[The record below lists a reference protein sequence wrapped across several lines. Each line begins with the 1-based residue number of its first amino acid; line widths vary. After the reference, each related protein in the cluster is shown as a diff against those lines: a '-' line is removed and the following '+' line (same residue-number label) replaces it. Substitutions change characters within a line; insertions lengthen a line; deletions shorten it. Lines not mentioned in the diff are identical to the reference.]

1 MSSFTTC
8 VKLVGDS
15 NVIQMNIRP
24 TIELGVKTP
33 YNESCMKA
41 RQARGKRVAALYA
54 CQVGS
59 AGIRHLC
66 FMSATLCR
74 YMSLTQG
81 WPFLGLYAQ
90 HD

>member
-24 TIELGVKTP
+24 TIELRVETP

-41 RQARGKRVAALYA
+41 RK
-54 CQVGS
+54 
-59 AGIRHLC
+59 
-66 FMSATLCR
+66 
-74 YMSLTQG
+74 
-81 WPFLGLYAQ
+81 LGVSELLLSMLVR
-90 HD
+90 

>member
-15 NVIQMNIRP
+15 YAIQMNIRL
-24 TIELGVKTP
+24 TIMGLDSLQRVMHECP
-33 YNESCMKA
+33 
-41 RQARGKRVAALYA
+41 QARGKRVVALYA

-59 AGIRHLC
+59 ARIQHLC
-66 FMSATLCR
+66 FMSATLCQ

-81 WPFLGLYAQ
+81 WPFLRLSARSAT
-90 HD
+90 